1 MRRWVAPMNTTVNVS
16 GRLEHRLDDDAQA
29 AFDDKLT
36 DDSAN
41 GMIIM
46 LGMASPALL
55 FTAAPAMPV
64 ASGSARKSS
73 APMYAAAAA
82 I

>member
-1 MRRWVAPMNTTVNVS
+1 MNTTVNVS

-36 DDSAN
+36 DDLRKWYDNNAWD
-41 GMIIM
+41 GVTGFM
-46 LGMASPALL
+46 